1 MPLPM
6 VKGNSYT
13 HSTLIRLLAIG
24 LNAVGALLLL
34 PFVLNA
40 LGATD
45 FGIWAMAT
53 SITGYLMLLDFGIA
67 LACTRYLSVHSE
79 DKQQWRRTFS
89 SAFLLSLGLAAV
101 LVGLAILVQ
110 LSLYSGLLPATYQP
124 IPDVMTLL
132 LVEVALSIPLR
143 LYQSILRAEVRYV
156 EIGLFEIIRIVLRLV
171 GIPLLLWAGGG
182 LMTILV
188 YASVINVL
196 FFALMLGSVYWR
208 ERHAYLDWQAWD
220 GRHLRELLGFSQ
232 YAAITQVAEFFKY
245 RTDNLLVGVL
255 LGVSAVAPYAIMVV
269 VIDMLTQIIMRFQS
283 YWDTIIMRHAGEQRL
298 ASALDTTLTSLQI
311 GVSLALLAT
320 FDTCLLGTQFLTL
333 WVGETY
339 ATLASSLTL
348 FTLILPGLAVQL
360 ATSPYFNA
368 VGRQRTNATLALLEI
383 ALKLGLL
390 LPLINGF
397 DADGVILAG
406 IVAAMVTALLRLWVM
421 AGIVG
426 CKIRHLLRV
435 VICKLLP
442 VIGLLGVLW
451 GLRWVLDSVGTPLLL
466 TVILILYIQAVGL
479 LFLIKKPIKTH
490 HRVVSAI
497 CPRLHGSG

>member
-1 MPLPM
+1 MA
-6 VKGNSYT
+6 KRNSYAS
-13 HSTLIRLLAIG
+13 STLIRLLAIG

-40 LGATD
+40 LGATE

-101 LVGLAILVQ
+101 LGGIAVAVQ
-110 LSLYSGLLPATYQP
+110 LLLYSGVLPAAYQP
-124 IPDVMTLL
+124 LPDVMTLL

-156 EIGLFEIIRIVLRLV
+156 EIGLFEIVRIGLRLV

-208 ERHAYLDWQAWD
+208 ERRTYVAWQAWD
-220 GRHLRELLGFSQ
+220 GQHLRELLRFSQ
-232 YAAITQVAEFFKY
+232 YAAVAQVAEFFKY
-245 RTDNLLVGVL
+245 RTDNVLVGGL

-269 VIDMLTQIIMRFQS
+269 IIDMLTQILMRFQS

-320 FDTCLLGTQFLTL
+320 FNTWLLGAQFLRL
-333 WVGETY
+333 WVGDTY
-339 ATLASSLTL
+339 AGLSISLTL

-368 VGRQRTNATLALLEI
+368 LGRQRSNAMLALLEI
-383 ALKLGLL
+383 ILKLGLL
-390 LPLINGF
+390 LPMIKAF
-397 DADGVILAG
+397 DADGVIFAG
-406 IVAAMVTALLRLWVM
+406 VIAAMVTAVLRLWIM
-421 AGIVG
+421 ADTVR
-426 CKIRHLLRV
+426 CKFGHLARV
-435 VICKLLP
+435 IIGKLWP

-451 GLRWVLDSVGTPLLL
+451 GLRWVLDTVGTPPLL
-466 TVILILYIQAVGL
+466 TLATILCVQVLGL
-479 LFLIKKPIKTH
+479 LFLIKKSMNTH

-497 CPRLHGSG
+497 CPRPHSGG

>member
-1 MPLPM
+1 MPLLM
-6 VKGNSYT
+6 AKHNSYAS
-13 HSTLIRLLAIG
+13 STLIRLLAIG

-53 SITGYLMLLDFGIA
+53 SITGYLLLLDFGIA
-67 LACTRYLSVHSE
+67 LACTRYLSVYAE

-89 SAFLLSLGLAAV
+89 SAFLLSLGLAAILGCV
-101 LVGLAILVQ
+101 AIAVQ
-110 LSLYSGLLPATYQP
+110 LLLYSGVLPAAYQP
-124 IPDVMTLL
+124 LPDVITLL
-132 LVEVALSIPLR
+132 LAEVALSIPLR
-143 LYQSILRAEVRYV
+143 LYQSILRAQVRYV
-156 EIGLFEIIRIVLRLV
+156 DIGLFEIVRIVLRLV
-171 GIPLLLWAGGG
+171 GIPLLLWVGGG

-196 FFALMLGSVYWR
+196 FFALMLGSVYRR
-208 ERHAYLDWQAWD
+208 ERTTYLDWQAWD
-220 GRHLRELLGFSQ
+220 GRHVRELLRFSQ
-232 YAAITQVAEFFKY
+232 YAAVTQVAEFFKY

-269 VIDMLTQIIMRFQS
+269 VIDMLTQILMRFQS

-311 GVSLALLAT
+311 GMALALLAT
-320 FDTCLLGTQFLTL
+320 FDTWLLGAHFLTL
-333 WVGETY
+333 WVGDTY
-339 ATLASSLTL
+339 AALATSLAL

-368 VGRQRTNATLALLEI
+368 LGRQRTNATLALLEI
-383 ALKLGLL
+383 VLKLGLL
-390 LPLINGF
+390 LPLINLF
-397 DADGVILAG
+397 DADGVIFAG
-406 IVAAMVTALLRLWVM
+406 VAAAMGAALLRLWVM
-421 AGIVG
+421 AGTVH
-426 CKIRHLLRV
+426 CKIWHLLRV

-442 VIGLLGVLW
+442 IIGLLGVLW
-451 GLRWVLDSVGTPLLL
+451 GLRWVLDSAGTPLLL
-466 TVILILYIQAVGL
+466 TVIMILCIQVLGL
-479 LFLIKKPIKTH
+479 LFLIRKPTDTH

-497 CPRLHGSG
+497 CPRLHGGG